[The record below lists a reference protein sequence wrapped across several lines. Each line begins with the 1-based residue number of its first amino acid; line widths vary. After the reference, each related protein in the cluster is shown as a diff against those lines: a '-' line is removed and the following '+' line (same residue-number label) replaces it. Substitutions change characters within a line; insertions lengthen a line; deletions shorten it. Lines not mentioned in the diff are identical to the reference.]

1 VPVVARVTSELTVRA
16 LSIDDR
22 PAVVDFLRGLSM
34 ATMYRRFFSL
44 PRVDD
49 HLVDLVVHPSEC
61 CSDALAAVVDD
72 RIVGLASYDRLDD
85 DPTAADVAV
94 VVGDDWQ
101 HHGVGTALMDAL
113 GKAAWRKG
121 VTRFTATMLA
131 DNRPV
136 VDFVHHTAPAARLHF
151 DGTELAMD
159 LPLMRRPA

>member
-1 VPVVARVTSELTVRA
+1 MTSELTVRP

-22 PAVVDFLRGLSM
+22 AAVIDFLRGLTM
-34 ATMYRRFFSL
+34 ETMYRRFFSL

-49 HLVDLVVHPSEC
+49 RLVDLVVHPSEC
-61 CSDALAAVVDD
+61 CSDALAAIVDG
-72 RIVGLASYDRLDD
+72 RIVGLASYDRLADE
-85 DPTAADVAV
+85 PAAADVAV

-113 GKAAWRKG
+113 ARAAWRKG
-121 VTRFTATMLA
+121 VTRFTAAMLS

-136 VDFVHHTAPAARLHF
+136 VDFVHRTAPAARLHF

-159 LPLMRRPA
+159 LPLMRRPT